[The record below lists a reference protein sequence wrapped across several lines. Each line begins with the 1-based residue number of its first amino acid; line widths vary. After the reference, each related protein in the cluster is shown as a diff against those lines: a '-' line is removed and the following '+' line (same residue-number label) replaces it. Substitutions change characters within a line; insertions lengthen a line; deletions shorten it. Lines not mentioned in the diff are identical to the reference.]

1 MKIIKK
7 IALAATFLAVI
18 FCLVWLWRPGYT
30 VPVLTYHSVNY
41 EDSLISV
48 TPESFDRQLL
58 YIKAKGYKV
67 ISLAEL
73 VEGIKSNKRF
83 NRKTVVITFDDGRKD
98 NYIYG
103 LAILKKYRFP
113 VMIFLAANEV
123 NNKPDFLTWD
133 EVKAMMRYNVSFG
146 AHTKN
151 HVYLSSIGS
160 DETLRD
166 EIAGS
171 KKLIEKNIIAPAEYF
186 SYPYGAFNENVKNI
200 VKESGYK
207 GACTTN
213 IGFGRFNED
222 IYAIK
227 RIRVKNS
234 DTNKPFHFWAKL
246 SGYYNLFRRPRLEIE
261 P

>member
-7 IALAATFLAVI
+7 IVLAATFLAVI

-30 VPVLTYHSVNY
+30 VPVLTYHSINY

-48 TPESFDRQLL
+48 TPESFDRQLS

-98 NYIYG
+98 NYTYG
-103 LAILKKYRFP
+103 LATLKKYRFP

-133 EVKAMMRYNVSFG
+133 EVRAMMIYNVSFG

-151 HVYLSSIGS
+151 HVYLGSIGS

-166 EIAGS
+166 EIVGS
-171 KKLIEKNIIAPAEYF
+171 KELIEKNINAPVQHF
-186 SYPYGAFNENVKNI
+186 SYPYGAFNENVKRI

-213 IGFGRFNED
+213 IGSGRFNED

-234 DTNKPFHFWAKL
+234 DTIKPFHFWAKL
-246 SGYYNLFRRPRLEIE
+246 SGYYNLFRRPRLEVG